1 MQNDYKYVA
10 QVAST
15 MAMEGMKL
23 SESEL
28 KRVQDCASGR
38 QSTSNAINGE
48 IGEAICAIMNM
59 NMIQH
64 IATPNLKYLK
74 IS

>member
-28 KRVQDCASGR
+28 KRVKDCASGR
-38 QSTSNAINGE
+38 QSTSNAIKE
-48 IGEAICAIMNM
+48 LVD
-59 NMIQH
+59 QY
-64 IATPNLKYLK
+64 TVK
-74 IS
+74 

>member
-28 KRVQDCASGR
+28 KRTAQADASR
-38 QSTSNAINGE
+38 PQ
-48 IGEAICAIMNM
+48 M
-59 NMIQH
+59 
-64 IATPNLKYLK
+64 P
-74 IS
+74 

>member
-15 MAMEGMKL
+15 MKL

-38 QSTSNAINGE
+38 QSTSNAIKE
-48 IGEAICAIMNM
+48 LVD
-59 NMIQH
+59 QY
-64 IATPNLKYLK
+64 TVK
-74 IS
+74 

>member
-23 SESEL
+23 SGC
-28 KRVQDCASGR
+28 RTAQADASR
-38 QSTSNAINGE
+38 PQ
-48 IGEAICAIMNM
+48 M
-59 NMIQH
+59 
-64 IATPNLKYLK
+64 P
-74 IS
+74 

>member
-28 KRVQDCASGR
+28 KPGAGLRKR
-38 QSTSNAINGE
+38 
-48 IGEAICAIMNM
+48 
-59 NMIQH
+59 
-64 IATPNLKYLK
+64 TPVDLKCHK
-74 IS
+74 GTC

>member
-38 QSTSNAINGE
+38 QSTLNAIKE
-48 IGEAICAIMNM
+48 LVD
-59 NMIQH
+59 QY
-64 IATPNLKYLK
+64 TVK
-74 IS
+74 

>member
-28 KRVQDCASGR
+28 KRVQDWR
-38 QSTSNAINGE
+38 KR
-48 IGEAICAIMNM
+48 
-59 NMIQH
+59 
-64 IATPNLKYLK
+64 TPVDLKCHK
-74 IS
+74 GTC